1 MRRSRH
7 AGGRRAATLY
17 SPIESFKLN
26 SLNPQLYLA
35 DVLVHIADHPARH
48 IVEFLFWKWQRAIID
63 RAAA

>member
-7 AGGRRAATLY
+7 AGGRRAAAQY
-17 SPIESFKLN
+17 PPIESVKLN
-26 SLNPQLYLA
+26 SFNPQLYLA
-35 DVLVHIADHPARH
+35 DVLVHVAEHPARH